1 MKAIH
6 VNSTVPSVPYLGRLK
21 GPDGYEVEDF
31 ELLTTILSAAA
42 WRRFNGPI
50 KLYTDRVG
58 EAYYRRLG
66 MTELWEGGIDT
77 DVLESL
83 PASINHDVFWT
94 AGRVA
99 ALRAEAAPFVS
110 LDTDLVVWGA
120 IDPLITSEFM
130 ALHQEPLHHGVY
142 RPRCELSTPNGY
154 VWEEWD
160 WEASPCNASLT
171 YYAADRLTE
180 MFHAKAMEFILG
192 NPIRREAESRVPV
205 HDVFVAQRL
214 LPMCALRLGV
224 RPAYF
229 LDWPRPELNSETMAD
244 GARNQ
249 LVTHVWA
256 YKDELKSGPDCR
268 ESFCRRCVARIRRDY
283 PELVGMLRH
292 MPSIRR
298 YLS

>member
-1 MKAIH
+1 MKGVH
-6 VNSTVPSVPYLGRLK
+6 VNSTLPSVPYLGRLN
-21 GPDGYEVEDF
+21 GPDGYQVEDF
-31 ELLTTILSAAA
+31 ELLTTVLSAAA
-42 WRRFNGPI
+42 WRRFNGPV

-66 MTELWEGGIDT
+66 MTELWDGGIDT

-83 PASINHDVFWT
+83 PGRISHDVFWT

-110 LDTDLVVWGA
+110 LDTDLIVWGPL
-120 IDPLITSEFM
+120 DHLITSDFM
-130 ALHQEPLHHGVY
+130 ALHPEPLHHAIY
-142 RPRCELSTPNGY
+142 QPRCELSTPTGY

-160 WEASPCNASLT
+160 WEATPCNAALT
-171 YYAADRLTE
+171 YFADDRLTE
-180 MFHAKAMEFILG
+180 MFHAKAMEFILE
-192 NPIRREAESRVPV
+192 NPVEREAVGRLPV

-224 RPAYF
+224 RPAFF
-229 LDWPRPELNSETMAD
+229 LDWPRPGRNSESMAD
-244 GARNQ
+244 GGKNE

-256 YKDELKSGPDCR
+256 YKDALKDDLNHR
-268 ESFCRRCVARIRRDY
+268 EAFCLQCVARIRADY
-283 PELVGMLRH
+283 PELVDMLRH
-292 MPSIRR
+292 MPSVRR

>member
-6 VNSTVPSVPYLGRLK
+6 VNSTLPAVPYLGRLK
-21 GPDGYEVEDF
+21 GPDGYQMEDF

-66 MTELWEGGIDT
+66 MTKLWDGGIDT
-77 DVLESL
+77 AILESL
-83 PASINHDVFWT
+83 PTAISHDVFWT

-110 LDTDLVVWGA
+110 LDTDLVVWGPLA
-120 IDPLITSEFM
+120 DLITSDFM
-130 ALHQEPLHHGVY
+130 ALHPEPSHHGVY
-142 RPRCELSTPNGY
+142 RPRCELSTPPGY
-154 VWEEWD
+154 AWQEWD
-160 WEASPCNASLT
+160 WDESPCNASLT
-171 YYAADRLTE
+171 YYADDRLTK
-180 MFHAKAMEFILG
+180 MFYDEAMAFIVG
-192 NPIRREAESRVPV
+192 NSIQREAIGRLPV

-214 LPMCALRLGV
+214 LPMCALRLGI

-229 LDWPRPELNSETMAD
+229 LNWPRPERDSATMAD
-244 GARNQ
+244 GGQNQ

-256 YKDELKSGPDCR
+256 YKDALKADPERR
-268 ESFCRRCVARIRRDY
+268 ESFCRQCVARIRTDY
-283 PELVGMLRH
+283 PEFLGMLRH
-292 MPSIRR
+292 VASLQR

>member
-6 VNSTVPSVPYLGRLK
+6 VNSTLPSVPYLGRSK
-21 GPDGYEVEDF
+21 GPGGYQVEDF

-66 MTELWEGGIDT
+66 MTELWDGGIDT

-83 PASINHDVFWT
+83 PSSINHNVFWT

-99 ALRAEAAPFVS
+99 ALRTEAAPFAC
-110 LDTDLVVWGA
+110 LDTDLVVWGPL
-120 IDPLITSEFM
+120 DGLITSDFM
-130 ALHQEPLHHGVY
+130 ALHPEPLHHGVY
-142 RPRCELSTPNGY
+142 QPRGELSTPAGY

-160 WEASPCNASLT
+160 WEASPCNAALM
-171 YYAADRLTE
+171 YFADDRLTE
-180 MFHAKAMEFILG
+180 LFHTKAMDLIVG
-192 NPIRREAESRVPV
+192 NPARREAVSRLPV

-224 RPAYF
+224 KPAYF
-229 LDWPRPELNSETMAD
+229 LDWPRPERNSETMA
-244 GARNQ
+244 GGGKNE

-256 YKDELKSGPDCR
+256 YKDALKSDEDRR
-268 ESFCRRCVARIRRDY
+268 ESFCRQCVARVRTDY
-283 PELVGMLRH
+283 PELTGMLRNI
-292 MPSIRR
+292 PSIAR
-298 YLS
+298 YLP

>member
-6 VNSTVPSVPYLGRLK
+6 VNSTLPSVPYLGRLK
-21 GPDGYEVEDF
+21 GPDGYQVEDF

-42 WRRFNGPI
+42 WRRFNGPV
-50 KLYTDRVG
+50 KLYTDHVG

-66 MTELWEGGIDT
+66 MTELWDGGVDT
-77 DVLESL
+77 EVLESL
-83 PASINHDVFWT
+83 PASISHDVFWT

-99 ALRAEAAPFVS
+99 ALQAETAPFAS
-110 LDTDLVVWGA
+110 LDTDLVVWGPIGA
-120 IDPLITSEFM
+120 LITSDFM
-130 ALHQEPLHHGVY
+130 ALHSEPLHHGVY
-142 RPRCELSTPNGY
+142 KPRSELSTPPGY

-160 WEASPCNASLT
+160 WDALPCNASLT
-171 YYAADRLTE
+171 YYAEDRLTKV
-180 MFHAKAMEFILG
+180 FHAKAMEFIVG
-192 NPIRREAESRVPV
+192 NPIRREAEARLPV

-229 LDWPRPELNSETMAD
+229 LDWPRPEHNSETMT
-244 GARNQ
+244 GGGRNQ

-256 YKDELKSGPDCR
+256 YKGALKSDQDLR
-268 ESFCRRCVARIRRDY
+268 EAFCRRCVARIRADY

-292 MPSIRR
+292 MPGIRR

>member
-6 VNSTVPSVPYLGRLK
+6 VNSTLPSVPYLGRLK
-21 GPDGYEVEDF
+21 GPDGYQVEDF

-66 MTELWEGGIDT
+66 MTELWDGGIDT
-77 DVLESL
+77 AVLKSL
-83 PASINHDVFWT
+83 DPSISHDVFWT

-99 ALRAEAAPFVS
+99 GLRAEAAPFVS
-110 LDTDLVVWGA
+110 LDTDLVVWGPL
-120 IDPLITSEFM
+120 DNLITSEFM
-130 ALHQEPLHHGVY
+130 ALHPEPLHHGVY
-142 RPRCELSTPNGY
+142 KPRCELSTPPGY
-154 VWEEWD
+154 VWEKWD
-160 WEASPCNASLT
+160 WEATPCNASLM
-171 YYAADRLTE
+171 YFADDRLTE
-180 MFHAKAMEFILG
+180 MFYAKAMDFIVG
-192 NPIRREAESRVPV
+192 NPIQREAASRLPV
-205 HDVFVAQRL
+205 YDVFVAQRL

-229 LDWPRPELNSETMAD
+229 LDWPRPERNSETMA
-244 GARNQ
+244 GGGKNQ

-256 YKDELKSGPDCR
+256 YKDALKSDPDRR
-268 ESFCRRCVARIRRDY
+268 EAFCRQCVARIRADY
-283 PELVGMLRH
+283 PGLVGMLRH